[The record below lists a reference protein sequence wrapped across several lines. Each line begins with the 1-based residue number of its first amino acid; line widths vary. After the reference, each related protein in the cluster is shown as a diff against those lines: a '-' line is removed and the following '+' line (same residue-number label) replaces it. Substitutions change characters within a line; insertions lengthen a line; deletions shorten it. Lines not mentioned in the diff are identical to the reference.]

1 MNNRQNSQTD
11 DLKST
16 QRLQRF
22 KQSCYKTLK
31 RYTNKYLSVISLIGQ
46 VFPLNGSMV

>member
-22 KQSCYKTLK
+22 QQSCYKVWKDTQ
-31 RYTNKYLSVISLIGQ
+31 TSV
-46 VFPLNGSMV
+46 